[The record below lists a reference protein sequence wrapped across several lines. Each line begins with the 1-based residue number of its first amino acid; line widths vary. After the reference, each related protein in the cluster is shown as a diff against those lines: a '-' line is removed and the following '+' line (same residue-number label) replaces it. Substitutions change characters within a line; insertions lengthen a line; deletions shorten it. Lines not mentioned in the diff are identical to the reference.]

1 MQRDVLYRVQQRGIE
16 RIISVFGLFAPT
28 RPPPGGSVELERIDK
43 IYFYRC
49 DSIEI
54 SIDFGG
60 RLQWGLR
67 LYMGRNAFGMSIAVR
82 ASTAETQRDVRCF

>member
-16 RIISVFGLFAPT
+16 RIISVFGLRPHAPA
-28 RPPPGGSVELERIDK
+28 GSVELERIDK